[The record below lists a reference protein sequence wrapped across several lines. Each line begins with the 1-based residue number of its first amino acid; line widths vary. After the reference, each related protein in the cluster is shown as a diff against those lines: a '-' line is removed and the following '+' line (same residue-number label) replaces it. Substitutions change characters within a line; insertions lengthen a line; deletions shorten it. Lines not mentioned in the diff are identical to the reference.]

1 MMHLGDALQKL
12 TDYFERH
19 GIDNPRTDAECLMAF
34 TLRCKRLDLFLNLQ
48 RLLTDD
54 QLNQLRY
61 YSGRRAK
68 REPLQYIL
76 GTVNFFGY
84 SLQVDARVLI
94 PRPETEELLYQL
106 RQYFK
111 DNNRLPQRILD
122 CGTGSGALAIVL
134 ATFFPQAQVVAL
146 DRSQPALE
154 VARKNVQVNGV
165 QDRVA
170 FIASNWFE
178 NVEGSFDCIVANPP
192 YLSEA
197 DWDCAQPEVKQFEP
211 RQALVASDNGLSD
224 LKQIIQG
231 GYDHLN
237 SDGVM
242 VMETGLDQHHALE
255 ACARSCG
262 YKKMQ
267 STLDLSHRQRY
278 FWLWT
283 NA

>member
-1 MMHLGDALQKL
+1 MIPATTAFVLLWSLIKGVDVFPAMTTGARNGLKTVFGILPALVALLPGVYMLRASGAVDA
-12 TDYFERH
+12 F
-19 GIDNPRTDAECLMAF
+19 AA
-34 TLRCKRLDLFLNLQ
+34 
-48 RLLTDD
+48 LLT
-54 QLNQLRY
+54 
-61 YSGRRAK
+61 
-68 REPLQYIL
+68 PLFSKI
-76 GTVNFFGY
+76 G
-84 SLQVDARVLI
+84 I
-94 PRPETEELLYQL
+94 PAELLPLMLL
-106 RQYFK
+106 RP
-111 DNNRLPQRILD
+111 L
-122 CGTGSGALAIVL
+122 TGSGALAIVL
-134 ATFFPQAQVVAL
+134 AAFFPHAQVVAL

-154 VARKNVQVNGV
+154 VARKNVQANGV

-170 FIASNWFE
+170 LIASNWFE

-197 DWDCAQPEVKQFEP
+197 DWVCAQPEVKQFEP
-211 RQALVASDNGLSD
+211 RQALVAADNGLSD
-224 LKQIIQG
+224 LKQIIQE

-267 STLDLSHRQRY
+267 STLDLSHCQRY